1 MLADS
6 SSSCTRRAG
15 HLVVQ
20 ESSFPCVVL
29 GTMETTDLLF
39 LGSNEERVT
48 HRPSEYRERAVAGSL
63 ALLTTFNNTEVWLEN

>member
-6 SSSCTRRAG
+6 SSSCTRRAA

-20 ESSFPCVVL
+20 ESSFPFVVL
-29 GTMETTDLLF
+29 GTMETTDLL
-39 LGSNEERVT
+39 NEERVT